1 MITGADGWSPTEP
14 GVERALARAG
24 DVTGIRQ
31 DTGLAFGDKETINA
45 IAPATSQGMLSFDW
59 VQGDGSVQAQL
70 GTDGAIVDEGWAK
83 EHQLGVGDRFTLKS
97 GASSGCGVKGHRG
110 SWIVT
115 PAQQR

>member
-1 MITGADGWSPTEP
+1 VSS
-14 GVERALARAG
+14 
-24 DVTGIRQ
+24 IRQ
-31 DTGLAFGDKETINA
+31 DSTLAFGQREFVNA
-45 IAPATSQGMLSFDW
+45 VEPESAARLFAYDFKAGTAAD
-59 VQGDGSVQAQL
+59 VAAL

-97 GASSGCGVKGHRG
+97 GASSGLGVKGHRG